1 MRVGIGTFS
10 LSRRIVGAV
19 AVGLAA
25 ILVLFAFVA
34 LWTIREATESAYHD
48 RVVIAQ
54 TLASRVDDV
63 LRYAVKALEQDAFGF
78 EIGSGSRIPDA
89 QIRRLIDLRTQVG
102 IFASISVVDETGR
115 LLWTTSQEPAED
127 ISSLS
132 DCPPPQAVLR
142 GNGPRVTEFRST
154 GSPGKIVACI
164 SVPVQDA
171 KGNSAGALIAEM
183 DPGNPA
189 LGLLP
194 IGEMGSEMYAQLM
207 SADGVILA
215 GTKSFSPNTATEHS
229 ALLADLIANHVAG
242 YRVHDDVSEVPYS
255 RHVVAYAPLSMLPSW
270 GVTVEEPSDAV
281 LALPHMME
289 QRLLLFGTVALLLAA
304 AAAWFGAR
312 GAIRPLQQLT
322 GAAERFAAGQ
332 LDEPVQLNRG
342 DEIGILARAFDT
354 MRRQLRASLAEVADW
369 NRTALLD
376 PDRVIALVLQK
387 ARDLIGA
394 DLSGVVI
401 ADDDTAELD
410 WRLQDGSSGRCRRL
424 LQDAGDPIIAQVIC
438 TGLPLRSTD
447 LEASSAA
454 GEVTSP
460 LLHAE
465 GLRAVLAVPLF
476 AGGQA
481 FGILMVGKRMP
492 TTFGEDQVALL
503 SSLANQGAVALEN
516 TRLYQKVQ
524 SMAALEERERI
535 AREMHDGLAQVL
547 GFVNT
552 KALAVSRLLEV
563 GKVAEAS
570 IQVDELGAM
579 VRDAYVDVRESIL
592 GLRTRPRP
600 GTGFYAALRNYLEG
614 FERQSGIPVELRTA
628 GAEEKVRLS
637 FDTELQLLR
646 IVQEALTNVRKHAAA
661 CQASVCLTP
670 VDGKLYLVIE
680 DDGQGFD
687 PTGPTRAGWTCFGL
701 KTMRERAESISGT
714 FALES
719 RPGAGTRV
727 VVTVPRDH
735 EEERDIDHACAAG

>member
-1 MRVGIGTFS
+1 MRVGIITFS

-25 ILVLFAFVA
+25 ILLLLAFVA
-34 LWTIREATESAYHD
+34 LWSIREATESAYRD

-63 LRYAVKALEQDAFGF
+63 LRYAVGALTQEAANID
-78 EIGSGSRIPDA
+78 IGTVSSISDA
-89 QIRRLIDLRTQVG
+89 QARQLVALKSQAG
-102 IFASISVVDETGR
+102 IFATISVVDATGQR
-115 LLWTTSQEPAED
+115 LWTTPEEPGAD
-127 ISSLS
+127 VGNAA
-132 DCPPPQAVLR
+132 DCLALQAVLR
-142 GNGPRVTEFRST
+142 GDGPDITDSRST
-154 GSPGKIVACI
+154 EAAKTLACI
-164 SVPVQDA
+164 SVPLRDA
-171 KGNSAGALIAEM
+171 QQNTVGALVADI
-183 DPGNPA
+183 DPGNPG

-194 IGEMGSEMYAQLM
+194 TGEMGSGMYAQLM

-215 GTKSFSPNTATEHS
+215 GTKPFSPNTATEHS

-281 LALPHMME
+281 LALPHLLE

-322 GAAERFAAGQ
+322 VAAERFAAGQ

-354 MRRQLRASLAEVADW
+354 MRQQLRASLAEVADW

-387 ARDLIGA
+387 ARDLIGT
-394 DLSGVVI
+394 DLSGVAIV
-401 ADDDTAELD
+401 DDETGGLV
-410 WRLQDGSSGRCRRL
+410 WRLQDGSPDRCRHLR
-424 LQDAGDPIIAQVIC
+424 QDGGDPIIAQVIC
-438 TGLPLRSTD
+438 SGLPLRSTD

-465 GLRAVLAVPLF
+465 RLRGVLAVPLF
-476 AGGQA
+476 AGGKA
-481 FGILMVGKRMP
+481 FGILMVANRRP
-492 TTFGEDQVALL
+492 TAFGEDQVTLL

-524 SMAALEERERI
+524 SLAVLEERGRI

-547 GFVNT
+547 GYVNT
-552 KALAVSRLLEV
+552 KALAVGRLLEV
-563 GKVAEAS
+563 EKVAEAS
-570 IQVDELGAM
+570 IQVEELGAM
-579 VRDAYVDVRESIL
+579 VSDAYVDVRESIL

-600 GTGFYAALRNYLEG
+600 GTGFCVALRNYLEG

-628 GAEEKVRLS
+628 GTEEKLRLS
-637 FDTELQLLR
+637 FDAELQLLR
-646 IVQEALTNVRKHAAA
+646 IVQEALTNVRKHATA
-661 CQASVCLTP
+661 CRASVCLTP
-670 VDGKLYLVIE
+670 VDEKVHLVIE

-687 PTGPTRAGWTCFGL
+687 PTGPTGAGWPCFGL

-714 FALES
+714 FAVES

-735 EEERDIDHACAAG
+735 EEERDADRASAAG